1 MPSKHNMA
9 IDRLKVF
16 HNKKLVL
23 VPEPGSF
30 TAEGESTRWSNKDLD
45 PVPRNRK
52 KWEWYHVG
60 GFWIAEGF
68 NVAQMQTVSTSVA
81 LGLNP
86 GIALVACLVGNLMV
100 TVPVCIMGY
109 VGAKVGF
116 NLECHLTHADDH

>member
-1 MPSKHNMA
+1 MNRIKA
-9 IDRLKVF
+9 F
-16 HNKKLVL
+16 HDNKLVL
-23 VPEPGSF
+23 APEPGSF

-45 PVPRNRK
+45 PVPPSRK

-68 NVAQMQTVSTSVA
+68 NVAQFQTISSAVA

-86 GIALVACLVGNLMV
+86 GIALVACLIGNLMV

-109 VGAKVGF
+109 VGAKVQ
-116 NLECHLTHADDH
+116 L